1 MKLRR
6 IKRTPVDRKS
16 WITYAIL
23 NFINLVSVKKH
34 FVRFEI
40 EGRERLP
47 KGSFILIANHSARWD
62 GPVVQQLIKRPANYM
77 VAPNELRGF
86 QGLLLRAIGAF
97 PADPR
102 LDLLSFM
109 RKQAQKA
116 EPIVIFPEGDIY
128 RDGSTHA
135 FKKGAARIAMM
146 CAANGL
152 DVPIVPVAIKYDGTA
167 PDVVRVLVG
176 ETVDVSDSV
185 TAYKQNQTTALHN
198 LTLRLH
204 REVCH
209 LKAALGCKQDQVT
222 VFDGKPVRQW
232 VPRVTRQDLAQSV
245 H

>member
-6 IKRTPVDRKS
+6 IKKAPVDRKS
-16 WITYAIL
+16 WITYAVL
-23 NFINLVSVKKH
+23 NLINWISVKKH

-40 EGRERLP
+40 KGRERLP
-47 KGSFILIANHSARWD
+47 QGSFIMIANHSARWD
-62 GPVVQQLIKRPANYM
+62 GPVVQQLIERPANYM
-77 VAPNELRGF
+77 VSPNELRGL

-109 RKQAQKA
+109 RRQAQKA

-135 FKKGAARIAMM
+135 FKKGAARIALL
-146 CAANGL
+146 CAENGL
-152 DVPIVPVAIKYDGTA
+152 DVPIVPVAIKYAGTT
-167 PDVVRVLVG
+167 PDVVQVLVG
-176 ETVDVSDSV
+176 ETVDVSDSLS
-185 TAYKQNQTTALHN
+185 AYKQNQIGAVHN

-222 VFDGKPVRQW
+222 VFDGKPLRQW
-232 VPRVTRQDLAQSV
+232 VPRVAKQDLAQSV